1 MSIEVLDERFTRLVS
16 PQATVQRLWTGARW
30 AEGPVWFAENRTL
43 LFSDIPHNRKLR
55 WIPDGGPLG
64 QVTEYTRE
72 ANFSNGHTRDAQGR
86 LLACEHGT
94 RRVVRITT
102 DGAVQVLATHWGPHR
117 LNSPNDVVVTRDGAV
132 WFTDP
137 TYGILSDVE
146 GYQAAPEYGGAYVFR
161 IDPASGALQVVADD
175 FVQPNGLAFSP
186 DESRLYVADS
196 GASHDPAAPHHVR
209 VFTRAADGRWRGG
222 AVFAEISPGVP
233 DGLRVDAQGHVWISA
248 GDGIHCHAP
257 DGTRIGRIR
266 VPEVVANLAFGGVD
280 GRQLFITATTSLY
293 RCDVLVGGAAL

>member
-1 MSIEVLDERFTRLVS
+1 MSVDILDARFAQLVS
-16 PQATVQRLWTGARW
+16 PGEAVQRLWTGARW
-30 AEGPVWFAENRTL
+30 AEGPVWFGESCTL

-55 WIPDGGPLG
+55 WIPDGGPSG

-86 LLACEHGT
+86 LLVCEHGT
-94 RRVVRITT
+94 RRVVRIGT
-102 DGAVQVLATHWGPHR
+102 DGAAQVLATHWGAHR

-137 TYGILSDVE
+137 TYGILSNTE
-146 GYQAAPEYGGAYVFR
+146 GYQAPAEYGGAYVFR
-161 IDPASGALQVVADD
+161 LDPASGALEVVADD
-175 FVQPNGLAFSP
+175 FAQPNGLAFSP

-196 GASHDPAAPHHVR
+196 AASHDPAGAHHVR
-209 VFTRAADGRWRGG
+209 VFTRGSDGRWRGG

-233 DGLRVDAQGHVWISA
+233 DGLRVDALGHVWISA

-257 DGTRIGRIR
+257 DGTLIGRIL
-266 VPEVVANLAFGGVD
+266 VPEVVANLCFGGQD
-280 GRQLFITATTSLY
+280 GRDLFITATTSLY
-293 RCDVLVGGAAL
+293 RCRVQVRGATP